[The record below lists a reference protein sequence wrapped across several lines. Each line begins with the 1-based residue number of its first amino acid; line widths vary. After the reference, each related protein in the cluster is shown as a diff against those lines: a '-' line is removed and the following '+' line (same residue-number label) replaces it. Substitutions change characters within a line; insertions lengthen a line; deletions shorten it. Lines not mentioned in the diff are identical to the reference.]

1 MHNAAMSTRASA
13 SPTLVRNESL
23 RRGLTVLR
31 ALAGA
36 GQPVTAAEL
45 TRQTG
50 IPGPTVARL
59 LVTLEDETLA
69 VRDASGGWRPGAGL
83 SELAGADGGLAA
95 LVAGAGEVLRE
106 VAVDTGE
113 TAILSRVR
121 LPDLAE
127 VLVQEDADRLLGLT
141 DWVGRPFDPRES
153 VAGWIVAAELG
164 EDEVAALG
172 GDDPEV
178 RAKWLDD
185 VTESRERGYAVD
197 VDGLEA
203 GLTNVAVIV
212 PGGLS
217 LAIGLSGPS
226 ARLTARRT
234 ARLVPRLRKAAA
246 SLAMFT

>member
-1 MHNAAMSTRASA
+1 MVRMSPRTTA

-31 ALAGA
+31 ALAAA
-36 GQPVTAAEL
+36 GRPITAAEL

-59 LVTLEDETLA
+59 LVTLEDEALA
-69 VRDASGGWRPGAGL
+69 VRDSSGGWRPGTGL

-106 VAVDTGE
+106 VAIDTGE
-113 TAILSRVR
+113 TAILSRVH
-121 LPDLAE
+121 LPDVAE

-153 VAGWIVAAELG
+153 VAGWIVAAEL
-164 EDEVAALG
+164 DDTEVEILG
-172 GDDPEV
+172 GDDPAA
-178 RAKWLDD
+178 RAKWIAD
-185 VTESRERGYAVD
+185 VAESRERGYAVD

-212 PGGLS
+212 PGDLS

-234 ARLVPRLRKAAA
+234 ARLVPRLRKAAV
-246 SLAMFT
+246 SLAILT